1 MSTFQFLLFRTMHL
15 LKNISTLPNTCS
27 KHTNNILDTIIFS
40 KEDIYKII
48 KNLDPN
54 KAHGHNMIS
63 IRMIKLCS
71 ISICKLL
78 EIIFQNCL
86 RSSKFLSEWKKATF
100 VPTFKKGGKQ
110 CIKNYRPVSLLPVC
124 SKVFEQLLY
133 DNMFSFYFF
142 RKRLNIA
149 KTVWF

>member
-1 MSTFQFLLFRTMHL
+1 MEKKYLAFLQFMIIIDTSQILKKNVKSYFSEQCTL

-54 KAHGHNMIS
+54 KAHGHDMIS

-71 ISICKLL
+71 ISICKPL
-78 EIIFQNCL
+78 EILFQNCL
-86 RSSKFLSEWKKATF
+86 LSGKFLSKL
-100 VPTFKKGGKQ
+100 KKGK
-110 CIKNYRPVSLLPVC
+110 CC
-124 SKVFEQLLY
+124 SY
-133 DNMFSFYFF
+133 
-142 RKRLNIA
+142 I
-149 KTVWF
+149 